1 MKTFSA
7 SNISRSMMI
16 ALALLLPTTAAVAV
30 DESDRPAIEKMIRNY
45 LITNPQILLEVQQ
58 ALEEK
63 QRQEA
68 QQKAKETLAANSET
82 IFNSPNQGIIGN
94 AKGDV
99 TVVEFFDYNCGYCK
113 RAVPDVLR
121 LLGSGRLEVHCVDG
135 KKRTCTI
142 RGSKRNRVWCHAGDI
157 VLIGLR
163 DFGDE
168 SKADVMLK
176 YYEIEARELQELGE
190 LPESIRIAEGGYFS
204 DEEEEDGFDG
214 AAGSDDDEEEKKP
227 EPKKLAAAAKKDD
240 SSSSSSDSSD
250 SDSSDDEDEKEEE
263 EV

>member
-99 TVVEFFDYNCGYCK
+99 TVVEFFDYNCGFCQ
-113 RAVPDVLR
+113 RAMDDMNALLKEDDNLRFVMKELPILSQGSVDASRISTAVYRLHPEKYAEFHNRLLGESGQKDGNRALRIAQQMKLDINALNEEAEKTSVLGAFREANELATNLGINGTPSYVIGDEVVFGALGVDVLR
-121 LLGSGRLEVHCVDG
+121 EKIRNVRKCG
-135 KKRTCTI
+135 KTSCI
-142 RGSKRNRVWCHAGDI
+142 
-157 VLIGLR
+157 
-163 DFGDE
+163 
-168 SKADVMLK
+168 
-176 YYEIEARELQELGE
+176 
-190 LPESIRIAEGGYFS
+190 
-204 DEEEEDGFDG
+204 
-214 AAGSDDDEEEKKP
+214 
-227 EPKKLAAAAKKDD
+227 
-240 SSSSSSDSSD
+240 
-250 SDSSDDEDEKEEE
+250 
-263 EV
+263 